1 MRGILVLY
9 SKIFLKSRP
18 ALDFPCYI
26 LIVVTLNRDC
36 DKIKE
41 AFNDKEEGP
50 LKTKAVIL
58 GVNYYIGLSAI
69 RCLGRKG
76 VHVVAIEYQA
86 EGTYGFHSKYLK
98 EKHIAP
104 HYKDDTQGFIDYLI
118 NYAKAQKTKPFLLP
132 CADPYVE
139 IIDQHLDLLKK
150 YYLINQEKQGLY
162 SQLMDKNSLYKIAC
176 AHGVPMPETLT
187 PETENLFERV
197 EKEIGYPCIVK
208 PADSP
213 RFVSIFRSKI
223 FKVNN
228 QRELVEALNKGKAH
242 DLDLMIQRIIP
253 GFDDHMYTFDAYMN
267 QNSQVTHYTTC
278 NKKRQYPIN
287 FGASVYTSQEY
298 VEELY
303 DIAAPFFKAVG
314 FKGFAEIEFKKD
326 AKSGQFYLIEIN
338 VRTTNFNVMLEKVGL
353 NFPYLAYLEMTGQE
367 ISEFALTK
375 TTKRTFVYGLEDF
388 LAIKDYFKTNQMTLK
403 KVLSLAFRKKAY
415 AIWALDD
422 PMPYFYFM
430 GLLFK
435 KVFKK
440 LRK

>member
-1 MRGILVLY
+1 
-9 SKIFLKSRP
+9 
-18 ALDFPCYI
+18 
-26 LIVVTLNRDC
+26 VTLISDC
-36 DKIKE
+36 DKIKTV
-41 AFNDKEEGP
+41 FNDKEDNP
-50 LKTKAVIL
+50 LNTKAVIL
-58 GVNYYIGLSAI
+58 GANYYIGLSAI

-76 VHVVAIEYQA
+76 VHVVAIEYQK

-118 NYAKAQKTKPFLLP
+118 NYAKVQNTKPFLLA

-150 YYLINQEKQGLY
+150 YFLINQEKQGLY
-162 SQLMDKNSLYKIAC
+162 TQLMDKNSLYKIASDMN
-176 AHGVPMPETLT
+176 VLMPETLT
-187 PETENLFERV
+187 PERENLFQLV
-197 EKEIGYPCIVK
+197 KKDIGYPCIVK

-213 RFVSIFRSKI
+213 TFVSIFRAKI

-228 QRELVEALNKGKAH
+228 QTELVEALNKGKAH
-242 DLDLMIQRIIP
+242 NLELMIQRIIP

-267 QNSQVTHYTTC
+267 QDSNITHYTTC

-298 VEELY
+298 VPELY
-303 DIAAPFFKAVG
+303 SISAPFFKALG

-326 AKSGQFYLIEIN
+326 ADNGQFYLIEIN

-353 NFPYLAYLEMTGQE
+353 NFPYIAYLEMTGQE
-367 ISEFALTK
+367 ISEYALEE

-388 LAIKDYFKTNQMTLK
+388 LAIKNYFKSKQYTLK
-403 KVLSLAFRKKAY
+403 KLISLAFRKKAY

-422 PMPYFYFM
+422 PKPYFYFM
-430 GLLFK
+430 GLLVK

-440 LRK
+440 IRK

>member
-9 SKIFLKSRP
+9 SNSISKSSLP
-18 ALDFPCYI
+18 FDFPWYL

-36 DKIKE
+36 DKIKGV
-41 AFNDKEEGP
+41 FNDKEEGP
-50 LKTKAVIL
+50 LNTKAVIL

-104 HYKDDTQGFIDYLI
+104 HYKEDTQGFIDYLI
-118 NYAKAQKTKPFLLP
+118 QYAKVQNTKPFLLP

-150 YYLINQEKQGLY
+150 YYLINQDQQGLY
-162 SQLMDKNSLYKIAC
+162 TQLMDKNSLYKIASE
-176 AHGVPMPETLT
+176 HGVLMPETLT

-213 RFVSIFRSKI
+213 TFVSIFRSKL

-228 QRELVEALNKGKAH
+228 QSDLVEALNKGKAH
-242 DLDLMIQRIIP
+242 NLDLMIQRIIP

-278 NKKRQYPIN
+278 NKKGSIPLILGHLFTQ
-287 FGASVYTSQEY
+287 
-298 VEELY
+298 
-303 DIAAPFFKAVG
+303 
-314 FKGFAEIEFKKD
+314 
-326 AKSGQFYLIEIN
+326 AKN
-338 VRTTNFNVMLEKVGL
+338 M
-353 NFPYLAYLEMTGQE
+353 
-367 ISEFALTK
+367 
-375 TTKRTFVYGLEDF
+375 
-388 LAIKDYFKTNQMTLK
+388 
-403 KVLSLAFRKKAY
+403 
-415 AIWALDD
+415 
-422 PMPYFYFM
+422 
-430 GLLFK
+430 
-435 KVFKK
+435 
-440 LRK
+440 